1 MLKSNPKATPK
12 HTMDQQQQ
20 QHTTLSL
27 ILDGCKLAKE
37 LEESIGNLGNQ
48 LQPEILSK
56 SCDDII
62 NIFATAK
69 QRLNNNAHH
78 HQDPSLFTQ
87 HLLHPPQDSSAH
99 HMQTDPSLQE
109 WLKYGV
115 ITQAM
120 DMIQSCRPSISMG
133 GEIQAM
139 DVSDSGKAASSS
151 SSQRSHRSRKDDEE
165 KCKTRVA
172 APQMGNTDLP
182 PDDNYTWRKYGQK
195 EILGSKYP
203 R

>member
-1 MLKSNPKATPK
+1 MLESNPKATQK
-12 HTMDQQQQ
+12 HTMDT
-20 QHTTLSL
+20 TTLSL

-37 LEESIGNLGNQ
+37 LEDSIGILGSQ

-69 QRLNNNAHH
+69 QRLN
-78 HQDPSLFTQ
+78 HQDPSLFTHR

-99 HMQTDPSLQE
+99 HMQTDPSLRE

-115 ITQAM
+115 IT
-120 DMIQSCRPSISMG
+120 DMTQSCRTSTSMG

-151 SSQRSHRSRKDDEE
+151 SSQRSHRR
-165 KCKTRVA
+165 
-172 APQMGNTDLP
+172 
-182 PDDNYTWRKYGQK
+182 
-195 EILGSKYP
+195 
-203 R
+203 